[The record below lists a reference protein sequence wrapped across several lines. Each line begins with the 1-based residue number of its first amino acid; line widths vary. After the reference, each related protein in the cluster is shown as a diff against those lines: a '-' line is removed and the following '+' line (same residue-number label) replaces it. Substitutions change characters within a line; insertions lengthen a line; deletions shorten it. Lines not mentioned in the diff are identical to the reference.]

1 MELRR
6 ARLAAVLLAAG
17 LGLAMNSACEKAPE
31 AATLQHVVL
40 SIPFAGGAWE
50 SIGRSLAAEYSRAI
64 PSLSTEVVRS
74 NNLESQVDAVQA
86 GTVDVALE
94 DAETAY
100 LAFSRGTPKQAM
112 PHERLRAIAV
122 MFSIAVQ
129 VAVPADSGITR
140 IDDLRGRRVDVG
152 VPGSAVDR
160 AARIILESYGFGY
173 DAITPS
179 FGAPD
184 TLERFQSGQLD
195 ARFFYSAFKHPVIES
210 ISRQLDVRVL
220 PIERTHLGA
229 IQERHHFLK
238 LTTIP
243 AGTYQHQTADVTTVG
258 MDVLLLCRQDLP
270 DTLVYNLTRT
280 LFDAVPT
287 LERAHEAAGAIDPER
302 GPTASIPLHPGAAR
316 YYRAREILQ

>member
-1 MELRR
+1 MTLGSARR
-6 ARLAAVLLAAG
+6 VALVRVAG
-17 LGLAMNSACEKAPE
+17 LGLLLIGGCTKAPE
-31 AATLQHVVL
+31 AASPRHVVV

-50 SIGRSLAAEYSRAI
+50 SIGRSLATEYARVI
-64 PSLSTEVVRS
+64 PNLSTDVVRAS
-74 NNLESQVDAVQA
+74 SLASQVDAVQA

-100 LAFSRGTPKQAM
+100 LAFSRGTDTETT
-112 PHERLRAIAV
+112 PHTRLRAIAV

-129 VAVPADSGITR
+129 VAVPADSGIVR

-152 VPGSAVDR
+152 APGSAVDR

-179 FGAPD
+179 YGASD

-195 ARFFYSAFKHPVIES
+195 ARFFYSAFKHPVIDA
-210 ISRQLDVRVL
+210 ISHQLDVRVL
-220 PIERTHLGA
+220 PIDRQRLGA

-243 AGTYQHQTADVTTVG
+243 AGTYQHQSTNVSTVG

-270 DTLVYNLTRT
+270 DALVYELTRT

-287 LERAHEAAGAIDPER
+287 LEHAHEAAGAIDPER

-316 YYRAREILQ
+316 YYRAREIL